1 MQDHDEKS
9 VLRYRSILMNEG
21 WETVTNL
28 NYRLEGL
35 RGTPGIPSPC
45 SFALEQFS
53 SFLSWRLRYKGRRAF
68 AASRLNAGLG
78 VTLGIQDDL
87 YHCGYHALEPKL
99 DFLPTLLR
107 YQYLSQVI
115 ASQSYQESELWYRQ

>member
-1 MQDHDEKS
+1 MLFPRQP
-9 VLRYRSILMNEG
+9 LRK
-21 WETVTNL
+21 V
-28 NYRLEGL
+28 
-35 RGTPGIPSPC
+35 
-45 SFALEQFS
+45 
-53 SFLSWRLRYKGRRAF
+53 KGRRAF

-99 DFLPTLLR
+99 DFLPTLLG

-115 ASQSYQESELWYRQ
+115 ASQSYQDKRALVQTIISISLTVLEAIGFAIKV